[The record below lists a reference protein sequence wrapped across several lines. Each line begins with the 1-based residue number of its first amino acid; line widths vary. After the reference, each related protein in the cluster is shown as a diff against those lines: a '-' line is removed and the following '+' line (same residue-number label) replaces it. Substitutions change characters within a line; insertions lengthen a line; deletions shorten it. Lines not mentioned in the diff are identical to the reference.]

1 MKISTKRLK
10 KIIRESLHMREV
22 CVHEIRYMGDELLES
37 IKGHVHGDPAKDK
50 FVDIAMAAMRKS
62 DYRRATNAILDSYMM
77 DDTHPEE
84 EQALTDML
92 ASTPAGVSVSEIEA
106 IADRWYQMF
115 KAGELLPEHFRITK
129 KQLKRLI
136 REAVR
141 EEWMSQGPSKE
152 QKMYD
157 EIVKTLEFSAEMG
170 GGSADAAF
178 LVMAVNQVHKD
189 LKAEDIHSFL
199 DRMVED
205 GELRL
210 DPRTQELSLTR

>member
-1 MKISTKRLK
+1 M
-10 KIIRESLHMREV
+10 
-22 CVHEIRYMGDELLES
+22 Y
-37 IKGHVHGDPAKDK
+37 
-50 FVDIAMAAMRKS
+50 
-62 DYRRATNAILDSYMM
+62 
-77 DDTHPEE
+77 
-84 EQALTDML
+84 
-92 ASTPAGVSVSEIEA
+92 
-106 IADRWYQMF
+106 

-178 LVMAVNQVHKD
+178 LVMAVNQVPKD

-199 DRMVED
+199 YRMVED